1 MAGTPRRRQ
10 YEDVPGSPVKSFFVN
25 MLTRDI
31 SLEDSILDLLDN
43 CVDGILRS
51 RKPGSRLQPYRGF
64 NAQIFF
70 DSDGFEISDNCG
82 GIPWKLHE
90 YAFRLGKANERD
102 LDDRPT
108 VGFYGI
114 GMKRAI
120 FKIGRD
126 SLIQTQNDDDAYEV
140 EITPE
145 WIDQDDLWAI
155 PVEASEDRMEEDGTT
170 VIISELRPEIK
181 AIFGKGKEAFESL
194 LRQRIA
200 THYAFII
207 SKGFE
212 VYVNDELVEPR
223 PTELRFESER
233 QGAILRPYIY
243 EAKIDDVEV
252 FLAVGFTR
260 PIPSVEEVIRES
272 DEQQYSSRLAGWTV
286 VCNDR
291 AVLYANTDEMTG
303 WGEAGVP
310 RFHTQFTA
318 IAGIVEFRSNDA
330 SKLPTNT
337 TKRGIDANSTLYLQ
351 VKNRMREG
359 MKMFTAFTNKWK
371 GDGLAQVAKERIRK
385 APAKSFG
392 DIKKAAKTIPMRKVK
407 TTTGRARHYKPTLPA
422 PPASKERRIS
432 FTKPIDR
439 IQKVGRYLFD
449 DENEKPSV
457 IGEECFDRIFRKAKR

>member
-1 MAGTPRRRQ
+1 MARRTQEKQ
-10 YEDVPGSPVKSFFVN
+10 YDDVPGRPVKSFFVN

-51 RKPGSRLQPYRGF
+51 QKPGGRLLPYQGF

-82 GIPWKLHE
+82 GIPWRLHE

-120 FKIGRD
+120 FKIGKD
-126 SLIQTQNDDDAYEV
+126 SLIQTQNRDDAYEV
-140 EITPE
+140 EINSE
-145 WIDQDDLWAI
+145 WIDQDDLWSI

-170 VIISELRPEIK
+170 VLIGELRPEIK
-181 AIFGKGKEAFESL
+181 EIFGKGKEAFETIL
-194 LRQRIA
+194 KQRIA

-212 VYVNDELVEPR
+212 VYVNNDLVEPR
-223 PTELRFESER
+223 PTELRFEAER
-233 QGAILRPYIY
+233 KGAVLRPYIY
-243 EAKIDDVEV
+243 EANIDGVEV

-260 PIPSVEEVIRES
+260 PIPSVEEIIKET

-318 IAGIVEFRSNDA
+318 IAGIVEFRCNDA

-359 MKMFTAFTNKWK
+359 MKMFTSFTNKWK
-371 GDGLAQVAKERIRK
+371 GDGLAQIAKERIRR

-392 DIKKAAKTIPMRKVK
+392 EIKKAAKTIQMRTVRTAAGSGK
-407 TTTGRARHYKPTLPA
+407 HYKPSLPA
-422 PPASKERRIS
+422 PPVSKERRIS
-432 FTKPIDR
+432 FSKPIDDVKR
-439 IQKVGRYLFD
+439 VGRYLLN
-449 DENEKPSV
+449 DEEARPSL
-457 IGEECFDRIFRKAKR
+457 IGEECFEHIHREAKK